1 MCLNS
6 PGAAIDGSPG
16 VDAPPA
22 EIAVRR
28 ISLLHYAPAFVLLL
42 IVVADCG
49 MYPDPDLWGHL
60 RFGQAALASGHIVTA
75 DTYSYSAANAVWL
88 NHEWMTEIVMA
99 LAYNGL
105 GVVGLKLWKF
115 VCVAATM
122 VSIALAMAETGASPS
137 IQLNLLALAAL
148 AMVPQNQF
156 RPQLFTFMLF
166 AAML

>member
-1 MCLNS
+1 MRLNS
-6 PGAAIDGSPG
+6 LGAAIDGSLAL
-16 VDAPPA
+16 DAPPA
-22 EIAVRR
+22 EIAIRR

-88 NHEWMTEIVMA
+88 NHEWLTEIVMA

-115 VCVAATM
+115 ACVAATM
-122 VSIALAMAETGASPS
+122 VSIALAMAETGAGPS
-137 IQLNLLALAAL
+137 IHLTLLALAAL
-148 AMVPQNQF
+148 GVGPHNQL
-156 RPQLFTFMLF
+156 RGH
-166 AAML
+166 